1 MLGGCAPLNCW
12 FVGANDRTRC
22 RGVSHTPPGR
32 PGTGRMHVLGYDHS
46 APFGGVRDACQVC
59 RVPGMRHAS
68 VTFDPAASACDMPG
82 RQGRLP
88 SLPGASAGVPASLS
102 AFAVAF
108 AQAAQVSRHLPWRL
122 RRQRGVSRHL
132 PWRLRRWRGV
142 SRHLPWRLRKQ
153 RKSLS
158 VCRDVCASSASL
170 SAFTVAFA
178 QAARGLS
185 AFAAAFAQAARG
197 LSAFAR
203 PGFLTAL
210 PRAGRWGV
218 CWASSRRPTRG
229 ERRRRR
235 GLHSA
240 RSAGC

>member
-1 MLGGCAPLNCW
+1 MLGPCGPVNCW

-22 RGVSHTPPGR
+22 RGVSHTPPKHPARDECATAVRAFG
-32 PGTGRMHVLGYDHS
+32 
-46 APFGGVRDACQVC
+46 PFR
-59 RVPGMRHAS
+59 
-68 VTFDPAASACDMPG
+68 G

-108 AQAAQVSRHLPWRL
+108 AQAARGLSAFAVAFAQAAQVSRHLPR
-122 RRQRGVSRHL
+122 
-132 PWRLRRWRGV
+132 
-142 SRHLPWRLRKQ
+142 RLRKR
-153 RKSLS
+153 RKSLG
-158 VCRDVCASSASL
+158 VCRGVCAGSAS
-170 SAFTVAFA
+170 
-178 QAARGLS
+178 
-185 AFAAAFAQAARG
+185 

>member
-1 MLGGCAPLNCW
+1 
-12 FVGANDRTRC
+12 
-22 RGVSHTPPGR
+22 
-32 PGTGRMHVLGYDHS
+32 
-46 APFGGVRDACQVC
+46 
-59 RVPGMRHAS
+59 MRHAG

-102 AFAVAF
+102 AFAAAFAGVPASLSAFAVAF
-108 AQAAQVSRHLPWRL
+108 AGVPQVSRHLPWRL
-122 RRQRGVSRHL
+122 REFPQVSRHL
-132 PWRLRRWRGV
+132 PWRLRE
-142 SRHLPWRLRKQ
+142 S
-153 RKSLS
+153 RKSLGI
-158 VCRDVCASSASL
+158 CRGVCAGGAS
-170 SAFTVAFA
+170 
-178 QAARGLS
+178 LS
-185 AFAAAFAQAARG
+185 AFAAAFAQAAQVSRCLPWRLRRRRG
-197 LSAFAR
+197 VSRHLPRRLRKRRKSLGVCRGVCASGASLSAFAR

>member
-1 MLGGCAPLNCW
+1 
-12 FVGANDRTRC
+12 
-22 RGVSHTPPGR
+22 
-32 PGTGRMHVLGYDHS
+32 
-46 APFGGVRDACQVC
+46 
-59 RVPGMRHAS
+59 MRHAS

-108 AQAAQVSRHLPWRL
+108 AQAA
-122 RRQRGVSRHL
+122 RG
-132 PWRLRRWRGV
+132 
-142 SRHLPWRLRKQ
+142 
-153 RKSLS
+153 
-158 VCRDVCASSASL
+158 L
-170 SAFTVAFA
+170 SAFAVAFA

-185 AFAAAFAQAARG
+185 AFAAAFAQAAQVSRCLPWRLRKRRG
-197 LSAFAR
+197 VSRHLPRRLRKRRKSLGVCRGVCAGSASLSAFAR

-210 PRAGRWGV
+210 PRDGRWGV

>member
-1 MLGGCAPLNCW
+1 MCHRGTCIRPLSGASGTPAKFTRGVCGSSRKSLGI
-12 FVGANDRTRC
+12 C
-22 RGVSHTPPGR
+22 RGVC
-32 PGTGRMHVLGYDHS
+32 
-46 APFGGVRDACQVC
+46 AGG
-59 RVPGMRHAS
+59 
-68 VTFDPAASACDMPG
+68 
-82 RQGRLP
+82 
-88 SLPGASAGVPASLS
+88 ASLS
-102 AFAVAF
+102 AFAAAF
-108 AQAAQVSRHLPWRL
+108 AQAAQVSRCLPWRL

-132 PWRLRRWRGV
+132 PWRLRKQRGV

-153 RKSLS
+153 RKSLGI
-158 VCRDVCASSASL
+158 CRGVCASSAS
-170 SAFTVAFA
+170 
-178 QAARGLS
+178 
-185 AFAAAFAQAARG
+185 

>member
-1 MLGGCAPLNCW
+1 MPASLLIQRPRHA
-12 FVGANDRTRC
+12 TC
-22 RGVSHTPPGR
+22 R
-32 PGTGRMHVLGYDHS
+32 
-46 APFGGVRDACQVC
+46 GVRDACQVY
-59 RVPGMRHAS
+59 
-68 VTFDPAASACDMPG
+68 
-82 RQGRLP
+82 QGRLREFP
-88 SLPGASAGVPASLS
+88 QVSRRLPRRSREFPQVSRHLPWRLRESRKSLGIYRGVCGSPASLS

-108 AQAAQVSRHLPWRL
+108 AQAAQVSRHLPR
-122 RRQRGVSRHL
+122 
-132 PWRLRRWRGV
+132 
-142 SRHLPWRLRKQ
+142 RLRKR
-153 RKSLS
+153 RKSLG
-158 VCRDVCASSASL
+158 VCRGVCAGGAGSLGICRGVCASGAS
-170 SAFTVAFA
+170 
-178 QAARGLS
+178 LS

-203 PGFLTAL
+203 PGFLTAP

>member
-1 MLGGCAPLNCW
+1 MCHRGTCIRPLS
-12 FVGANDRTRC
+12 GAS
-22 RGVSHTPPGR
+22 GTPAKFA
-32 PGTGRMHVLGYDHS
+32 GY
-46 APFGGVRDACQVC
+46 P
-59 RVPGMRHAS
+59 
-68 VTFDPAASACDMPG
+68 ACDMPG

-108 AQAAQVSRHLPWRL
+108 AQAA
-122 RRQRGVSRHL
+122 RG
-132 PWRLRRWRGV
+132 
-142 SRHLPWRLRKQ
+142 
-153 RKSLS
+153 
-158 VCRDVCASSASL
+158 L
-170 SAFTVAFA
+170 SAFAVAFA

-185 AFAAAFAQAARG
+185 AFAVAFAQAAQVSRHLPWRLRRRRKSLGICRG
-197 LSAFAR
+197 VCASGASLSVFTRHLSR

>member
-1 MLGGCAPLNCW
+1 MPASLLIQRPRHA
-12 FVGANDRTRC
+12 TC
-22 RGVSHTPPGR
+22 R
-32 PGTGRMHVLGYDHS
+32 
-46 APFGGVRDACQVC
+46 GVRDACQVY
-59 RVPGMRHAS
+59 
-68 VTFDPAASACDMPG
+68 
-82 RQGRLP
+82 QGRLREFP
-88 SLPGASAGVPASLS
+88 QVSRRLPRRSREFPQVSRHLPWRLRESRKSLGIYRGVCGSSRKSLGIYRGVCGSPASLS

-108 AQAAQVSRHLPWRL
+108 AQAAQVSRHLPR
-122 RRQRGVSRHL
+122 
-132 PWRLRRWRGV
+132 
-142 SRHLPWRLRKQ
+142 RLRKR
-153 RKSLS
+153 RKSLG
-158 VCRDVCASSASL
+158 VCRGVCAGGAGSLGICRGVCASGAS
-170 SAFTVAFA
+170 
-178 QAARGLS
+178 LS

-203 PGFLTAL
+203 PGFLTAP